1 MKNIVQ
7 KIAALK
13 IGKHYIVKKRDIAHP
28 YTSAV
33 REQKG
38 LRLKG
43 RCISFSSGSRDALAP
58 QMSHPLTVNE
68 TQVELSK
75 ETKTTLCLGDPIVR
89 VFLRV
94 FIRAGGVGPFNGHVL
109 P

>member
-13 IGKHYIVKKRDIAHP
+13 IGKHRIVKERDITHP

-33 REQKG
+33 REPKG

-58 QMSHPLTVNE
+58 QMSHPLAVNE

-75 ETKTTLCLGDPIVR
+75 ETKTTLCLGDPIIR
-89 VFLRV
+89 VFL
-94 FIRAGGVGPFNGHVL
+94 
-109 P
+109 

>member
-43 RCISFSSGSRDALAP
+43 RSISFSSGSRDALA
-58 QMSHPLTVNE
+58 VNE

-75 ETKTTLCLGDPIVR
+75 ETKTTLCLGDAI
-89 VFLRV
+89 
-94 FIRAGGVGPFNGHVL
+94 IRAFL
-109 P
+109 